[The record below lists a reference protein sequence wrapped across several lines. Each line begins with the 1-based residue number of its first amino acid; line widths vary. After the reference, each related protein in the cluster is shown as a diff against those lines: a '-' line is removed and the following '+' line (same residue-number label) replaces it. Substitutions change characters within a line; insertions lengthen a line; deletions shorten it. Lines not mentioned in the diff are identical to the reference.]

1 VYLYDKVEHI
11 VIMDDCGSN
20 SVTLK
25 EYMQNG
31 RCSVETAHRIGK
43 EVGNFIGHLHTWGK
57 GNPDVYEFF
66 EQNQQ
71 GKIMSSWVFYGRLL
85 STFSSGL
92 GKLRD
97 PDVFPSEAERGALEK
112 IAEESGDAM
121 RKVTGTVCSFFL
133 SWSKTKADE
142 NSAVRYG

>member
-71 GKIMSSWVFYGRLL
+71 GKILSSWIFYGHLL
-85 STFSSGL
+85 LTFDEGL
-92 GKLRD
+92 EKLQN
-97 PDVFPSEAERGALEK
+97 PDVMPSEAERGALEK
-112 IAEESGDAM
+112 IAEETIDTVK
-121 RKVTGTVCSFFL
+121 KVTGTVCAFIL
-133 SWSKTKADE
+133 TCLQ
-142 NSAVRYG
+142 G